1 MGVVDE
7 LIRAREAYER
17 RDWVAAYGDLSHA
30 DAEAMTSDD
39 FARLAMTAYL
49 LGRTNDC
56 LQAMQRAYQG
66 HLAAGDVLAATR
78 SAFWLAMVLIESGE
92 PVVGAGWI
100 ARGQRLLD
108 GVTGDVVE
116 RGYLQVHQMFGCIGQ
131 GEWPQA
137 LEHAGGIAAYGH
149 RFNDPDLI
157 AMGLSAQ
164 GRLLLYAG
172 QVPRGLALMDEAMV
186 GLAAGEVSP
195 VFAGTIYC
203 TMIEGCQEISD
214 FARAAEWTHAL
225 TTWCEVQPGL
235 VPFTAQCAV
244 HRGQI
249 MRARGAY
256 DEALDEFDRAVRRYI
271 EAGTTTPAGL
281 AMSERGDVLRIRG
294 ELGAAAAA
302 YEEAIGYGHEP
313 QPGLAL
319 LWLAQDRPDAAR
331 AAVRRLLAEPRD
343 PVRRS
348 QLLPASIEILLAT
361 GGEPE
366 EVRPLVDELSGI
378 AADFG
383 CAALRAMAAY
393 AAGSVALVGGEGMT
407 ALPLLRTSM
416 RQWSELSAPYEVAR
430 CRLLIGRV
438 FLQAGDHDSASGE
451 LAAARRTFADLGAA
465 AVVDVDL
472 AAGPASMPGGLT
484 ARELEVLRLVASGQ
498 SNHDIASTLVLSE
511 KTVARHVS
519 NIFAKLDVHSRTAAA
534 AYAFENRLV

>member
-17 RDWVAAYGDLSHA
+17 RDWVAAYGDLSQA
-30 DAEAMTSDD
+30 DADAMNADD
-39 FARLAMTAYL
+39 FARLATTAYL
-49 LGRTNDC
+49 LGRTNDS

-78 SAFWLAMVLIESGE
+78 SAFWLAMVLNGNGE
-92 PVVGAGWI
+92 LVVGAGWV
-100 ARGQRLLD
+100 ARGERLLD

-116 RGYLQVHQMFGCIGQ
+116 RGYLLVHRMFGSIFQ

-137 LEHAGGIAAYGH
+137 LEHAAAIVEYGH

-157 AMGLSAQ
+157 AMGLASQ

-172 QVPRGLALMDEAMV
+172 QVPRGVALMDEAMV

-195 VFAGTIYC
+195 VFAGSIYC

-249 MRARGAY
+249 MRIRGAY

-271 EAGTTTPAGL
+271 DAGTTIPAGL
-281 AMSERGDVLRIRG
+281 AMAERGDVLRIRG

-302 YEEAIGYGHEP
+302 YEQAIGYGHEP

-319 LWLAQDRPDAAR
+319 LWLAQDRPEAAR
-331 AAVRRLLAEPRD
+331 SAARRLLAEPRD
-343 PVRRS
+343 PVQRS
-348 QLLPASIEILLAT
+348 QLLPAAIEILLAT

-366 EVRPLVDELSGI
+366 EVRPLVDELTGI
-378 AADFG
+378 AAAFG
-383 CAALRAMAAY
+383 CAALRAMSAY
-393 AAGSVALVGGEGMT
+393 AAGSVALADDDAMT

-430 CRLLIGRV
+430 CRLLIGRL
-438 FLQAGDHDSASGE
+438 FLQLGDDDSAQGE
-451 LAAARRTFADLGAA
+451 LTAARRTFADLGAA
-465 AVVDVDL
+465 AVTDVDVVTE
-472 AAGPASMPGGLT
+472 PVVTPGGLT
-484 ARELEVLRLVASGQ
+484 SRELEVLRLVASGQ
-498 SNHDIASTLVLSE
+498 SNHDIASALFLSE
-511 KTVARHVS
+511 KTVARHIS
-519 NIFAKLDVHSRTAAA
+519 NIFTKIGVHSRTAAA

>member
-17 RDWVAAYGDLSHA
+17 RDWVAAYGDLSQA
-30 DAEAMTSDD
+30 DADAMNADD

-66 HLAAGDVLAATR
+66 HLAAGDVLAAVR
-78 SAFWLAMVLIESGE
+78 SAFWLAMVLMESGE

-100 ARGQRLLD
+100 ARGRRLLD

-116 RGYLQVHQMFGCIGQ
+116 RGYLLVHQMFGHVSQ
-131 GEWPQA
+131 GEFPEA
-137 LEHAGGIAAYGH
+137 LEHASGVSDYGH
-149 RFNDPDLI
+149 RFNEPDLI

-164 GRLLLYAG
+164 GRLLLYSG
-172 QVPRGLALMDEAMV
+172 QVPRALALMDEAMV

-203 TMIEGCQEISD
+203 TMIEGCQEVSD

-225 TTWCEVQPGL
+225 TTWCDAQPGL

-249 MRARGAY
+249 MRVHGAY
-256 DEALDEFDRAVRRYI
+256 DEALDEFDRAVRRYV
-271 EAGTTTPAGL
+271 EAGTTAPAGL
-281 AMSERGDVLRIRG
+281 AMSECGDVLRIRG
-294 ELGAAAAA
+294 ELDAADVA

-331 AAVRRLLAEPRD
+331 AAARRLIGEPRD
-343 PVRRS
+343 PVHRS
-348 QLLPASIEILLAT
+348 QLLPAAIEILQAT

-366 EVRPLVDELSGI
+366 ELTALVEELDSI
-378 AADFG
+378 AAAFG
-383 CAALRAMAAY
+383 CAALRARAGY
-393 AAGSVALVGGEGMT
+393 AAGSLAMQKGDAMA

-416 RQWSELSAPYEVAR
+416 RHWSELSSPYEVAR
-430 CRLLIGRV
+430 CRLQIGRA
-438 FLQAGDHDSASGE
+438 FLELGDDDSARGE
-451 LAAARRTFADLGAA
+451 LVAARRTFAELGAA
-465 AVVDVDL
+465 AVADVDL
-472 AAGPASMPGGLT
+472 VTGRVASPSGLT
-484 ARELEVLRLVASGQ
+484 SRELEVLRLVASGQ
-498 SNHDIASTLVLSE
+498 SNHDIAAGLFLSE
-511 KTVARHVS
+511 KTVARHIS
-519 NIFAKLDVHSRTAAA
+519 NIFTKIDVHSRTAAA
-534 AYAFENRLV
+534 AYAYENRLV

>member
-30 DAEAMTSDD
+30 DGDAMNADD
-39 FARLAMTAYL
+39 FARLATAAYL

-56 LQAMQRAYQG
+56 LQAMQRAYRG
-66 HLAAGDVLAATR
+66 HLAAGDVLAASR
-78 SAFWLAMVLIESGE
+78 SAFWLAMVLMTSGE

-100 ARGQRLLD
+100 ARCQRLLD

-116 RGYLQVHQMFGCIGQ
+116 RGYLLVHRMFGSIGQ

-137 LEHAGGIAAYGH
+137 IEQAGGIADYGH

-157 AMGLSAQ
+157 AMGLASQ

-172 QVPRGLALMDEAMV
+172 KVPQGLALMDEAMV
-186 GLAAGEVSP
+186 GLAAGEVTA
-195 VFAGTIYC
+195 VFAGNVYC

-225 TTWCEVQPGL
+225 TTWCEVQAGL

-249 MRARGAY
+249 MRVHGAY

-271 EAGTTTPAGL
+271 EAGTPVPAGL
-281 AMSERGDVLRIRG
+281 AMSESGDVLRIRG
-294 ELGAAAAA
+294 ELDAAAAA

-331 AAVRRLLAEPRD
+331 SAALRLLAEPRD
-343 PVRRS
+343 PVHRS
-348 QLLPASIEILLAT
+348 QLLPAAIEILLTT
-361 GGEPE
+361 GGGSE
-366 EVRPLVDELSGI
+366 EVRPLVDELTSV

-393 AAGSVALVGGEGMT
+393 AAGSLALFDGDAMT

-416 RQWSELSAPYEVAR
+416 RHWSELSAPYEVAR
-430 CRLLIGRV
+430 CRVLIGRV
-438 FLQAGDHDSASGE
+438 FLRVGDDDSAAGE
-451 LAAARRTFADLGAA
+451 LAAARRTFAELGAA
-465 AVVDVDL
+465 AVGDVDL
-472 AAGPASMPGGLT
+472 ATGRASTPGGLT
-484 ARELEVLRLVASGQ
+484 SRELEVLRLVASGQ
-498 SNHDIASTLVLSE
+498 SNHDIASTLFLSE
-511 KTVARHVS
+511 KTVARHIS
-519 NIFAKLDVHSRTAAA
+519 NIFAKIDVHSRTAAA
-534 AYAFENRLV
+534 AYAFENHLV

>member
-30 DAEAMTSDD
+30 DADAMNADD
-39 FARLAMTAYL
+39 FARLATSAYL

-66 HLAAGDVLAATR
+66 HLASGDVLAAVHA
-78 SAFWLAMVLIESGE
+78 AFWLAMVLNESGE

-116 RGYLQVHQMFGCIGQ
+116 RGYLLVHQMFGHVSQ
-131 GEWPQA
+131 GEFPEA
-137 LEHAGGIAAYGH
+137 LEHAGRIAEYGH

-157 AMGLSAQ
+157 AMGLAAR
-164 GRLLLYAG
+164 GRLLLYSG
-172 QVPRGLALMDEAMV
+172 QVPRALALMDEAMV

-195 VFAGTIYC
+195 IFAGTIYC
-203 TMIEGCQEISD
+203 TMIEGCQEVSD

-225 TTWCEVQPGL
+225 TTWCDVQPGL
-235 VPFTAQCAV
+235 IPFTAQCAV

-249 MRARGAY
+249 MRVRGAY
-256 DEALDEFDRAVRRYI
+256 DEALEEFDLAVRRYV
-271 EAGTTTPAGL
+271 EAGTPAPAGL

-331 AAVRRLLAEPRD
+331 AAVRRLIAEPRD
-343 PVRRS
+343 PVHRS
-348 QLLPASIEILLAT
+348 QLLPASIEVLLAT
-361 GGEPE
+361 GGEPD
-366 EVRPLVDELSGI
+366 EVRPLVEELSGI
-378 AADFG
+378 AASFG
-383 CAALRAMAAY
+383 CPAMRAMAAY
-393 AAGSVALVGGEGMT
+393 AAGSLALVDGDPME

-416 RQWSELSAPYEVAR
+416 RHWSELSAPYEVAR
-430 CRLLIGRV
+430 CHLLIGRV
-438 FLQAGDHDSASGE
+438 FLQVGDHDSAAGE
-451 LAAARRTFADLGAA
+451 LAAARRTFVQLGAA
-465 AVVDVDL
+465 AVIDVDL
-472 AAGPASMPGGLT
+472 AAGPASVPGGLT
-484 ARELEVLRLVASGQ
+484 SRELEVLRLVASGQ

-511 KTVARHVS
+511 KTVGRHIS
-519 NIFAKLDVHSRTAAA
+519 NIFAKIDVHSRTAAA

>member
-17 RDWVAAYGDLSHA
+17 RDWVAAYGDLSQA
-30 DAEAMTSDD
+30 DADAMNADD
-39 FARLAMTAYL
+39 FARLATAAYL

-66 HLAAGDVLAATR
+66 HLAAGDVLAAVR
-78 SAFWLAMVLIESGE
+78 AAFRLAMVLMESGE

-116 RGYLQVHQMFGCIGQ
+116 RGYLLVHQMFGHVSQ
-131 GEWPQA
+131 GEFPQA
-137 LEHAGGIAAYGH
+137 LELAGGVADYGH

-172 QVPRGLALMDEAMV
+172 QVPRGLSLMDEAMV

-203 TMIEGCQEISD
+203 TMIEGCQEVSD

-249 MRARGAY
+249 MRVRGAY
-256 DEALDEFDRAVRRYI
+256 DEALDEFDRAVRRYV
-271 EAGTTTPAGL
+271 EAGTTAPAGL
-281 AMSERGDVLRIRG
+281 AMSERGDVLRLRG
-294 ELGAAAAA
+294 ELDAAAEA
-302 YEEAIGYGHEP
+302 YEQAIGYGHEP

-319 LWLAQDRPDAAR
+319 LWLAQDRPDAAQ
-331 AAVRRLLAEPRD
+331 AAIRRLLAEPRD
-343 PVRRS
+343 PVHRS
-348 QLLPASIEILLAT
+348 QLLPASIDILLA
-361 GGEPE
+361 GGEVDE
-366 EVRPLVDELSGI
+366 ARPLVEELSGL
-378 AADFG
+378 AAAFG

-393 AAGSVALVGGEGMT
+393 TAGSLALADGDAMT
-407 ALPLLRTSM
+407 ALPSLRKAM
-416 RQWSELSAPYEVAR
+416 RQWSELSAPHEVAR
-430 CRLLIGRV
+430 CRLQIGRV
-438 FLQAGDHDSASGE
+438 FLQVGDHDSAAGE
-451 LAAARRTFADLGAA
+451 LAAARRTFAELGAA
-465 AVVDVDL
+465 AVADVDL
-472 AAGPASMPGGLT
+472 AAGLAPAPGGLT
-484 ARELEVLRLVASGQ
+484 SREVEVLRLVAAGQ

-511 KTVARHVS
+511 KTVARHIS

>member
-17 RDWVAAYGDLSHA
+17 RDWVAAYGDLSQA
-30 DAEAMTSDD
+30 DADAMNAED
-39 FARLAMTAYL
+39 FARLATTAYL
-49 LGRTNDC
+49 LGRTNDS

-66 HLAAGDVLAATR
+66 HLVAGDVLAATR
-78 SAFWLAMVLIESGE
+78 SAFSLAMVLMNAGE
-92 PVVGAGWI
+92 PAVGAGWI
-100 ARGQRLLD
+100 ARGERLLD

-116 RGYLQVHQMFGCIGQ
+116 RGYLLVHRMFGNIFQ
-131 GEWPQA
+131 GEWPEA
-137 LEHAGGIAAYGH
+137 VEHAAGIAEYGH

-157 AMGLSAQ
+157 AMGLASQ

-172 QVPRGLALMDEAMV
+172 QVPRGVALMDEAMV

-195 VFAGTIYC
+195 VFAGSIYC

-249 MRARGAY
+249 MRIRGAY
-256 DEALDEFDRAVRRYI
+256 DAALDEFDRAVRRYI
-271 EAGTTTPAGL
+271 DAGTTIPAGL
-281 AMSERGDVLRIRG
+281 AMAERGDVLRIRG
-294 ELGAAAAA
+294 ELSAAAAA

-319 LWLAQDRPDAAR
+319 LWLAQDRPDAAC
-331 AAVRRLLAEPRD
+331 AAARRLLAEPRD
-343 PVRRS
+343 PVQRS
-348 QLLPASIEILLAT
+348 QLLPAAIEILLAT
-361 GGEPE
+361 GSEPE
-366 EVRPLVDELSGI
+366 EVRPLVEELNGI
-378 AADFG
+378 SAAFG

-393 AAGSVALVGGEGMT
+393 AAGSVALVDDDAMT

-416 RQWSELSAPYEVAR
+416 RHWSELSAPYEVAR
-430 CRLLIGRV
+430 CRLLIGRL
-438 FLQAGDHDSASGE
+438 FLQLGDDDSAHGE

-465 AVVDVDL
+465 AVPGVDG
-472 AAGPASMPGGLT
+472 ATEPAETPGGLT
-484 ARELEVLRLVASGQ
+484 SRELEVLRLVASGQ
-498 SNHDIASTLVLSE
+498 SNHDIASALFLSE
-511 KTVARHVS
+511 KTVARHIS
-519 NIFAKLDVHSRTAAA
+519 NIFTKIGVHSRTAAA